1 MIQKPLWL
9 KSEGIRELLN
19 LLVDRLDSTEQRGS
33 ATSQSVALTAKA
45 WLTLHAS
52 PFESRKEELW
62 EHVIEMCHWGWLQVK
77 PASALTSTSGYASVP
92 RVTVLNEAAV
102 REAVNRPERVKSSV
116 ERWRSAVDTS
126 LDASDAVKRA
136 VCEFCI
142 DMPDHS
148 MTEVVQ
154 QLNKLKLFVDQPMLL
169 REVSAQLF
177 WGMSKVLD
185 KRQGLVAALLSMDEC
200 PFPEAPIQLQ
210 VYLPVGGYEAVLF
223 IENLMTFEQ
232 ACRAADKTFSG
243 LALVYASGFKGSAKR
258 LRMPDGCS
266 LYYAG
271 TGALGGEIK
280 QFFEEWLFSSAAMES
295 PVYFWGDLD
304 FAGMRI
310 LAAMRS
316 TFPRLTAWEPGYALM
331 LNELKNG
338 MGHSPEAA
346 EKAGQ
351 RPIERT
357 GCLYADLQLMSA
369 LKMHGRFVDQEF
381 CRLDRLQSAMAL
393 KGAILPRSSMQN

>member
-1 MIQKPLWL
+1 MSKKPLWL
-9 KSEGIRELLN
+9 IAEGIRELLN
-19 LLVDRLDSTEQRGS
+19 LLVDRLDSAEQRGS
-33 ATSQSVALTAKA
+33 ATSQSVALTEKT
-45 WLTLHAS
+45 WPTLHRS

-62 EHVIEMCHWGWLQVK
+62 EHVIEMCRWGWLQVN
-77 PASALTSTSGYASVP
+77 PASALKSASGYASAP
-92 RVTVLNEAAV
+92 RVTVLNEVAV
-102 REAVNRPERVKSSV
+102 REAINRPERIKSSV
-116 ERWRSAVDTS
+116 ERWRNAVDKS
-126 LDASDAVKRA
+126 LDASDAVKR
-136 VCEFCI
+136 VVGEFCI

-148 MTEVVQ
+148 MDQVVQ
-154 QLNKLKLFVDQPMLL
+154 QLNRLQSFADQPMLL
-169 REVSAQLF
+169 REVAAQLF

-185 KRQGLVAALLSMDEC
+185 KRQGLLAGLLGMDEC
-200 PFPEAPIQLQ
+200 PFPESPIQLQ
-210 VYLPVGGYEAVLF
+210 VYLPVGGYEGVLF

-232 ACRAADKTFSG
+232 ACRGVDKTFVG

-258 LRMPDGCS
+258 LRLPGGCS

-280 QFFEEWLFSSAAMES
+280 LLFEEWLFGSANAAS

-316 TFPRLTAWEPGYALM
+316 TFPRLTAWNPGYAPM
-331 LNELKNG
+331 LQELLDG
-338 MGHSPEAA
+338 RGHSPEAA

-357 GCLYADLQLMSA
+357 GCLYADHQLIPA
-369 LKMHGRFVDQEF
+369 LKTQGRFVDQEF
-381 CRLDRLQSAMAL
+381 FRVDRL
-393 KGAILPRSSMQN
+393 

>member
-1 MIQKPLWL
+1 MTKKPLWL
-9 KSEGIRELLN
+9 ITKGIRELLN
-19 LLVDRLDSTEQRGS
+19 LLVDRLDSAEQRGS
-33 ATSQSVALTAKA
+33 ATSQSIALTEKT
-45 WLTLHAS
+45 WPTLNAL

-62 EHVIEMCHWGWLQVK
+62 EHVIEMCRWGWLQVK
-77 PASALTSTSGYASVP
+77 PASALKSASGYALAP
-92 RVTVLNEAAV
+92 RVTVLNVTAI
-102 REAVNRPERVKSSV
+102 REAVNRPERIKSSV
-116 ERWRSAVDTS
+116 ERWRNAVDTG

-136 VCEFCI
+136 VGEFCI

-148 MTEVVQ
+148 MDEVVP
-154 QLNKLKLFVDQPMLL
+154 QLNKLKSFADHPMLL

-200 PFPEAPIQLQ
+200 PFPESPIQLQ
-210 VYLPVGGYEAVLF
+210 VYLPVGGYSAVLF

-232 ACRAADKTFSG
+232 ACRAAEKSFEG

-258 LRMPDGCS
+258 LRMPGGCS

-280 QFFEEWLFSSAAMES
+280 LLFEKWLFGNADTAN
-295 PVYFWGDLD
+295 PVHFWGDLD

-316 TFPRLTAWEPGYALM
+316 TFPCLTAWEPGYALM
-331 LNELKNG
+331 LQELQAG
-338 MGHSPEAA
+338 RGHSPEAA

-357 GCLYADLQLMSA
+357 DCLYADQHLIPA
-369 LKMHGRFVDQEF
+369 LRMQGRFVDQEF
-381 CRLDRLQSAMAL
+381 CRLDRL
-393 KGAILPRSSMQN
+393 

>member
-1 MIQKPLWL
+1 MNKKPLWL
-9 KSEGIRELLN
+9 AAEGIRELLN
-19 LLVDRLDSTEQRGS
+19 LLVDRIDSAEQRGS
-33 ATSQSVALTAKA
+33 AISQSVALTEKA
-45 WLTLHAS
+45 WPTLHTS
-52 PFESRKEELW
+52 PFESRKEALW
-62 EHVIEMCHWGWLQVK
+62 EHVIEMNHWGWLQVK
-77 PASALTSTSGYASVP
+77 PASALKSTSGYALAP
-92 RVTVLNEAAV
+92 RVTVLNVPAI
-102 REAVNRPERVKSSV
+102 RETVNRPERIKSGV
-116 ERWRSAVDTS
+116 ERWRNAVDAG

-136 VCEFCI
+136 VGEFCI

-148 MTEVVQ
+148 MAEVVQ
-154 QLNKLKLFVDQPMLL
+154 QLNRLPSFSHQPMLL

-185 KRQGLVAALLSMDEC
+185 KRQGMVAALLGMEEC
-200 PFPEAPIQLQ
+200 PFPESPIQLQ
-210 VYLPVGGYEAVLF
+210 AYLPFGGYSSVLF

-232 ACRAADKTFSG
+232 ACLAAEKSLVG

-258 LRMPDGCS
+258 LRMPGGCS

-280 QFFEEWLFSSAAMES
+280 LRFEAWLFECADPAS

-331 LNELKNG
+331 LQELLDG
-338 MGHSPEAA
+338 RGHSPEAA
-346 EKAGQ
+346 EKSGQ
-351 RPIERT
+351 SLIEMT
-357 GCLYADLQLMSA
+357 GCLYTDQHLIPA
-369 LKMHGRFVDQEF
+369 LKTHGRFVDQEF
-381 CRLDRLQSAMAL
+381 CRLDRL
-393 KGAILPRSSMQN
+393 